1 MKQLKHILISIDK
14 LKPAKYNPRVE
25 LQPGDEEYEKIKNS
39 IEKFGYAESIVV
51 NKDLTVISGHQ
62 RLNVLKNLGY
72 KEIEV
77 AQVNLSKKEEKALNV
92 ALNKI
97 TGQWDEAKLADL
109 FADLKDDDFNLDLT
123 GFDSS
128 DIQDLFADIEDDHID
143 DGEEE
148 IKENARMN
156 TMRAYN
162 LELYDEYDSEG
173 FYNMPIIRNDG
184 YIPKKLIGFN
194 YAMTSNDSEAS
205 IHCFIDDYQFE
216 RLWNSPEQYLDVLG
230 KFECILSP
238 DFSLYMDM
246 PMAMKVWNI
255 YRSRLLGNYWQRNG
269 ITVIPTISWAEPET
283 FQFCFDGIPKGRIVA
298 VSTIGVKRAE
308 ESFKVWKDGMNEMIK
323 RIEPSNIIVYGGKVE
338 FDYPEDIEIKY
349 FDNEVT
355 ERMKKI
361 GG

>member
-162 LELYDEYDSEG
+162 LD
-173 FYNMPIIRNDG
+173 
-184 YIPKKLIGFN
+184 
-194 YAMTSNDSEAS
+194 
-205 IHCFIDDYQFE
+205 
-216 RLWNSPEQYLDVLG
+216 
-230 KFECILSP
+230 
-238 DFSLYMDM
+238 
-246 PMAMKVWNI
+246 
-255 YRSRLLGNYWQRNG
+255 
-269 ITVIPTISWAEPET
+269 
-283 FQFCFDGIPKGRIVA
+283 
-298 VSTIGVKRAE
+298 
-308 ESFKVWKDGMNEMIK
+308 
-323 RIEPSNIIVYGGKVE
+323 
-338 FDYPEDIEIKY
+338 
-349 FDNEVT
+349 
-355 ERMKKI
+355 
-361 GG
+361 